1 MTQNAG
7 LFNANVTYTASTPT
21 TFARVV
27 GITTL
32 PISGQAA
39 ASLSLNPFVDIQILM
54 DVSASMMLAA
64 TPEDIELMQKLT
76 KKFKRD
82 EDEPVP
88 DNVGANCTFA
98 CHWSATGKDYYKEA
112 KKSDPPVKL
121 RITVLQTAV
130 GGLIDTLASLDTNN
144 RFQLGLYTFSQKL
157 NTIYDLSPDV
167 AGARIKL
174 ETVEPDVNFCST
186 NCPDTYFSAAMTQL
200 AALDQSLPQ
209 QGGQVPQRF
218 LFLVSD
224 GVYDQYSSAGNRQ
237 IGAFD
242 PADCVALKALGISL
256 LVLYTPYT
264 SILDNSYYVQNVE
277 PSSAQ
282 IVPNLQACASSPSYF
297 FVANDAADINTQLQK
312 MLQLVVQTTS
322 HLIK

>member
-1 MTQNAG
+1 M
-7 LFNANVTYTASTPT
+7 
-21 TFARVV
+21 
-27 GITTL
+27 
-32 PISGQAA
+32 
-39 ASLSLNPFVDIQILM
+39 
-54 DVSASMMLAA
+54 
-64 TPEDIELMQKLT
+64 
-76 KKFKRD
+76 
-82 EDEPVP
+82 
-88 DNVGANCTFA
+88 
-98 CHWSATGKDYYKEA
+98 
-112 KKSDPPVKL
+112 
-121 RITVLQTAV
+121 
-130 GGLIDTLASLDTNN
+130 
-144 RFQLGLYTFSQKL
+144 
-157 NTIYDLSPDV
+157 
-167 AGARIKL
+167 
-174 ETVEPDVNFCST
+174 
-186 NCPDTYFSAAMTQL
+186 

-224 GVYDQYSSAGNRQ
+224 GVYDQYSSGGNRQ

-264 SILDNSYYVQNVE
+264 PILDNSYYVQNVE